1 MWVRIQEQLFDPGHE
16 TNNFL
21 QKDGSAGAVVTFTG
35 LVRSTPDDPIDAL
48 ILEHHPTMAKKQIER
63 FATEASEKF
72 ELVDIGVIHRFGRMN
87 VGEVIV
93 QVMAASPHR
102 QAAFDGA
109 NYVMDWLK
117 TDAPF
122 WKQEVTAQG
131 TTWVQH
137 RSADDT
143 AKDKWKTPPKS

>member
-1 MWVRIQEQLFDPGHE
+1 MWVRIQEEAFDPGAE
-16 TNNFL
+16 SNKFTL
-21 QKDGSAGAVVTFTG
+21 ADGAAGASVTFTG
-35 LVRSTPDDPIDAL
+35 WVRSTPEEAVSAL

-63 FATEASEKF
+63 FAQEAKDKF
-72 ELVDIGVIHRFGRMN
+72 DLIDIAVIHRFGELK

-93 QVMAASPHR
+93 QVMATSPHR

-122 WKQEVTAQG
+122 WKKEVTDDGAN
-131 TTWVQH
+131 WVEH
-137 RSADDT
+137 RQSDDQ
-143 AKDKWKTPPKS
+143 AKKKWT